1 MSSQRKIAEAVV
13 AKMKGKEGRMDE
25 RGTEPEVHGEVFRG
39 TSEDKKSRLTV
50 IQHLGLNYLALLPRS
65 SSMHE
70 AEP

>member
-13 AKMKGKEGRMDE
+13 AKMKGKEGRTDE

-50 IQHLGLNYLALLPRS
+50 NPTFRTELPSTVATQQLNA
-65 SSMHE
+65 
-70 AEP
+70 